1 MKLPFVII
9 ICFFCTVPLL
19 SSIPPLL
26 NPSPPQPPP
35 PRSLPS
41 LTPPLRNPSPLQ
53 RAGITSFCFFGKREF
68 SSGHPQGVKTLWFM
82 LHMID
87 HPLPCMMI
95 AVMGEA
101 TSCRIR
107 PSAEEGS
114 CPWNLPPGWSE
125 RSYHPG
131 RWSDLILGEA
141 RVRTELR
148 TNACTVFRERCRG
161 VGRHHRQGSSL
172 FPTHIGF
179 QILRKVSS
187 YQVLGFITPHPLP
200 SSTPPLLNP
209 SCI

>member
-1 MKLPFVII
+1 MVNSKLNRKLINSGDNALVGEPGFLKLPFVII

-26 NPSPPQPPP
+26 NPSPPQF
-35 PRSLPS
+35 LPS
-41 LTPPLRNPSPLQ
+41 IPPVFNSSPPQPLPS
-53 RAGITSFCFFGKREF
+53 AK
-68 SSGHPQGVKTLWFM
+68 SGHHELLFFWKEGILVGTYTGGTTLWFM

-131 RWSDLILGEA
+131 LRSDLILGEQ
-141 RVRTELR
+141 E
-148 TNACTVFRERCRG
+148 CE
-161 VGRHHRQGSSL
+161 
-172 FPTHIGF
+172 
-179 QILRKVSS
+179 
-187 YQVLGFITPHPLP
+187 P
-200 SSTPPLLNP
+200 S
-209 SCI
+209 